1 MYMLDTNICI
11 FIIKNKPVQV
21 TNRLKEH
28 KPEEICI
35 SSITYSELRHGVEKS
50 QARDRNEVALTLFLS
65 AIDILPFDSR
75 AAEEYGRIRTFLKK
89 QGTSIGPMDMLIA
102 AHAKSQ
108 AMTVV
113 TNNTRE
119 FQRIPDLDLED
130 WTINTIYHFT

>member
-11 FIIKNKPVQV
+11 FIIKNKPLQV
-21 TNRLKEH
+21 IDNLKAH

-65 AIDILPFDSR
+65 AIDILPFDTK
-75 AAEEYGRIRTFLKK
+75 AAEEYGRIRAVLEK
-89 QGTSIGPMDMLIA
+89 QGTPIGPMDMLIA
-102 AHAKSQ
+102 AHAKSNT
-108 AMTVV
+108 MTVV

-119 FQRIPDLDLED
+119 FQRVPDLPLED
-130 WTINTIYHFT
+130 WTQKGL

>member
-1 MYMLDTNICI
+1 MQ
-11 FIIKNKPVQV
+11 IIEH
-21 TNRLKEH
+21 LKAY

-65 AIDILPFDSR
+65 AIDILPFDTK
-75 AAEEYGRIRTFLKK
+75 AAEEYGRIRAFLEK
-89 QGTSIGPMDMLIA
+89 QGTPIGPMDMLIA
-102 AHAKSQ
+102 AHAKSN

-119 FQRIPDLDLED
+119 FQRVPDLPLED
-130 WTINTIYHFT
+130 WTQKGL